1 MWVYIDVGAALVC
14 AWLLLY
20 GPGSKP
26 RRDRASD
33 EGD

>member
-1 MWVYIDVGAALVC
+1 MWVYIDVGVAIGCALF
-14 AWLLLY
+14 LLY

-26 RRDRASD
+26 RRNRASD